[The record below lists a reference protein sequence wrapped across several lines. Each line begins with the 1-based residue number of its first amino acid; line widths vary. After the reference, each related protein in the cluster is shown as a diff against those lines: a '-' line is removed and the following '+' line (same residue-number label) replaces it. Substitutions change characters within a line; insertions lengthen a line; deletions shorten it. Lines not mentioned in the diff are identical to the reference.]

1 MPQSKNQPNDEFN
14 SHRFEERVVTIF
26 DQAVSEIQ
34 ERKHRNFFRNKGN
47 MKEVIKFQKT
57 MIEYFEEEANNPFEY
72 LAQRV
77 LHSPCL
83 KTCLVTF
90 KEPSAERNLK
100 EAAFELIEEI
110 FFVEKCRAIVIET
123 SESLSSRLKG
133 FEIDLF
139 KIILDKTEENKG
151 VYRLFASD
159 VLVVKLSLL
168 KQIHKKLTEMKAA
181 SGQTSGQELIQ
192 LSDDFSIA
200 ENLLHRCQIA
210 LELDFKD
217 MVDFCKTQHGIANP
231 VTIDALTSELLDSP
245 NFLGEIDQF
254 FFDHLDMKNEE
265 IKHKHNI
272 KAYYSTFDIVLM
284 YIQTTCVLTS
294 LYGFGITSYRY
305 LNSMHVNTGISG
317 ALQAV
322 TPVTAAFYTVFLN
335 YMTKD
340 RHYKGIMIFNLV
352 LVIAGH
358 VAYFVAEVAKRS
370 SDGLGIF
377 FIGLGRAL
385 IGAGAGRMLSR
396 KYLSVFVAYWAQ
408 SYYQF
413 IFVTLSCIALC
424 LGPGISSILE
434 YAIPEEDD
442 ANISDRVIKPWNIV
456 SFVFI
461 FIYTAMLIPFVFW
474 YKGTDI
480 NDKAK
485 NVIVPTTEQSEHN
498 SPAEYP
504 IAEDSQRLNKIILQT
519 HNPRAIGSPM
529 VADVPIANQILE
541 NPKQHFAL
549 LATFPNW
556 QIVYSST
563 VLFFLK
569 LMQEGFFTELPQL
582 SLNYYGH
589 STKWT
594 GFYYLIS
601 IAYLL
606 PSFFGSVLLSKKV
619 SDATILMLGLVLL
632 LIASLIKINYEY
644 DKPMKEFT
652 YYFGSSLYF
661 AACLIAEAGVSA
673 LIPKVA
679 TKKVQASFF
688 NAGMIAGI
696 LDTVGRAIGN
706 ALFTLYSLTAGKPAV
721 PFYQY
726 IVNGAL
732 AFIMIITTAIFWRY
746 LTKYSYVKISDQAL
760 TIPAE
765 AVPLNSSNN
774 NDNNNDNDNDNNDD
788 IKNRNKNKNKN
799 N

>member
-1 MPQSKNQPNDEFN
+1 MSPPKDQLNDEFN
-14 SHRFEERVVTIF
+14 SHRFEERVITIF

-47 MKEVIKFQKT
+47 MKEIIKFQNT
-57 MIEYFEEEANNPFEY
+57 MIEFFEEEIQNPFEH

-77 LHSPCL
+77 LRSPCL
-83 KTCLVTF
+83 KECLVSI
-90 KEPSAERNLK
+90 KEPSAEHKLK

-133 FEIDLF
+133 LEVNLLQ
-139 KIILDKTEENKG
+139 IILDKTEENKG

-168 KQIHKKLTEMKAA
+168 KQVHKKLTEMKAA
-181 SGQTSGQELIQ
+181 SGQTSGKELVQ
-192 LSDDFSIA
+192 LSDDFSTA

-210 LELDFKD
+210 LGLDFKD
-217 MVDFCKTQHGIANP
+217 MVDFCKTQHGLANP
-231 VTIDALTSELLDSP
+231 ETIDVLTSQLLNSP

-265 IKHKHNI
+265 IKHKHNLQ
-272 KAYYSTFDIVLM
+272 ACYSKFDIILM

-317 ALQAV
+317 VLQAV

-340 RHYKGIMIFNLV
+340 RHYKSIMIFNLI
-352 LVIAGH
+352 LVIGGH
-358 VAYFVAEVAKRS
+358 VSYFVAEVAKKS

-377 FIGLGRAL
+377 LIGLGRAL

-396 KYLSVFVAYWAQ
+396 KYLSVFIAYWAQ

-442 ANISDRVIKPWNIV
+442 SNISDRVLKPWNIL

-461 FIYTAMLIPFVFW
+461 FVFSAMLIPFVFW

-485 NVIVPTTEQSEHN
+485 NIIVPTTEQSEHN

-504 IAEDSQRLNKIILQT
+504 IAEDSRRLNDIISQT
-519 HNPRAIGSPM
+519 HNPRALGPSM
-529 VADVPIANQILE
+529 VADVPIANQVVE
-541 NPKQHFAL
+541 NPKQHFTL
-549 LATFPNW
+549 TATFPNW
-556 QIVYSST
+556 QIVYSSF

-582 SLNYYGH
+582 SINYYGH

-594 GFYYLIS
+594 GFYYLLS
-601 IAYLL
+601 ILYLL
-606 PSFFGSVLLSKKV
+606 PSFFGSVWLSKKV
-619 SDATILMLGLVLL
+619 SDASILMLGLVLL
-632 LIASLIKINYEY
+632 LIACLIKINYEY
-644 DKPMKEFT
+644 DKPMREFT
-652 YYFGSSLYF
+652 FYFGSSLYF
-661 AACLIAEAGVSA
+661 AASLIAEAGVSA
-673 LIPKVA
+673 IIPKVA
-679 TKKVQASFF
+679 TERVKASFF
-688 NAGMIAGI
+688 NAGMIAGT

-726 IVNGAL
+726 IVNGSL

-746 LTKYSYVKISDQAL
+746 LTKYSYVKISDEAL

-765 AVPLNSSNN
+765 AVPLNSSNKKS
-774 NDNNNDNDNDNNDD
+774 DD
-788 IKNRNKNKNKN
+788 DNKNKKKKKTN
-799 N
+799 